1 MPLAA
6 AYPLLEEAIKN
17 AYLKLLDASQ
27 ADGDNAEELMTEL
40 AKDLAAAIHEYTMS
54 AVVSTVTSSTVVGTA
69 APVIPTG
76 VALVWGNSAGTGTGN
91 LL

>member
-6 AYPLLEEAIKN
+6 AYPLLEEAIKT
-17 AYLKLLDASQ
+17 AYLKLLNAAQ
-27 ADGDNAEELMTEL
+27 ADGDNAEELMKEL

-54 AVVSTVTSSTVVGTA
+54 AVVSTVTSTTVIGTA
-69 APVIPTG
+69 APLAPAGIAPVFG
-76 VALVWGNSAGTGTGN
+76 AGAGTGTGN

>member
-17 AYLKLLDASQ
+17 AYLKLLDSAQS
-27 ADGDNAEELMTEL
+27 DGDNAEKLMTEL

-54 AVVSTVTSSTVVGTA
+54 AVVSTVTSNTVVGLAAPLAPAGA
-69 APVIPTG
+69 APVF
-76 VALVWGNSAGTGTGN
+76 GNSVGTGTGN